1 MARSDENSKNGNIYK
16 SSGGFIPGLP
26 ESTWFGVPKS
36 FYEKVCPGF
45 PDNAV
50 LVSFTTGKGV
60 QYNSDYAQKNKG
72 KSEQP
77 TEIDASSEGVVVII
91 DDFGDLDVDA
101 SEAKTVV
108 TVKKLVSIN
117 EETGFFSVD
126 SSIKPIFTCTS
137 NGWGEVYE
145 GFGSTNWQGA
155 DRTNPSDVQAAS
167 DVYNTDISPNANPTT
182 TAVKRALVNAAMSMF
197 ASVEFYVYMLSK
209 SYVYKDVAPFATQ
222 PPQKWLNTIIEEIEI
237 EFNIPSFP
245 QDTIDERDVLP
256 PNQHPSYGTR
266 YDPSSPMSPSIQA
279 EYYANNIGTTVVSST
294 GEGGYNPQNESMHKP
309 LWVEEWSALWE
320 EDVSIA
326 GANVDNY
333 NNASLMAPVYE
344 GKVKIDAEV
353 FLINFLESRGIVRH
367 DVNEAAIQYQ
377 NILTYELG
385 FDADKGETV
394 VNNSFS
400 IPGFSQNIP
409 LSSVDP
415 EIIEDVDK
423 AAFEVAKKNKIA
435 KNLKV
440 DLVEVE
446 GEEPFQ
452 IGPIFSEATHFINNL
467 AIDKAKNGDF
477 EERQFYSKYL
487 KNEKVTIMRLPK
499 ESTSNHF
506 IATSL
511 STGTTV
517 KVTNEYL
524 TLGKG
529 KYHRIQIVDPASEL
543 YQSKAPLFI
552 RSCLLSKLP
561 NELPSLPRVYKEYE
575 KSKKPKNWFDFEDEA
590 IFFDSFYKAY
600 SIVVEPVDP
609 STGQKVKSLG
619 NKKCSTKVQDLE
631 PVAILHGIEAL
642 MRCYNKAPLFEN
654 DDDLSQTLNYLT
666 SGVFQFAYSK
676 SPHLKNEKQNWYLG
690 ERPDSNLRMIVRI
703 PAKYF
708 DALPENIIS
717 NNLFAPQAISF
728 ITCNLS
734 HKIKKATDVMRV
746 HKSQID
752 KFTGK
757 IEHLNLDMEIK
768 RLESFPKVLEKFI
781 EENGIK
787 FNRDAE
793 DEIEMGVIP
802 NDYSVLYIEYSSAGR
817 PIRLKKCFNKFVTT
831 DPMFHPRTIAY
842 LSYLDEIVDMG
853 SPNTSQDNGWET
865 LATQYTFPTP
875 AIKLASPV
883 AAEEIINEKTAE
895 NLAEE
900 LDLLDVLTAS
910 NKLLQDDKITS
921 PEMKTRLASIRSKQK
936 DFAGDA
942 FTASLPIITEILC
955 NLPKNNQGLL
965 DLFDLV
971 FDKIDIPKLASLSA
985 SSMMKNMSFPDMQAS
1000 FAMAS
1005 IDSPQFGEMSLKKL
1019 FSALPSGL
1027 KTQVEMAESFLN
1039 GNIDIGSLEGAG
1051 FPDFVLDD
1059 LLSYFDNINL
1069 QSPQNSEQCT
1079 EETKAKDPKYSTMP
1093 VEDAKCL
1100 TENKPQKYSSNKNTL
1115 TKCSSERTDLIKIIV
1130 PEEDLID
1137 AIKISVPDIFDS
1149 ISSIGSVEDFDIP
1162 SPGSLSINIP
1172 AIKLPKPPTLPK
1184 FSLQKIDDTMK
1195 GVAQELSDGLT
1206 KTFAE
1211 IMIELSCDL
1220 LNMVY
1225 DEIFSTSIDIGLNGT
1240 DGTPIDFGGEDMNNF
1255 IDNGASELFESIGVT
1270 SDVLDDTPP
1279 KEIISE
1285 ISQVITPLEAIDL
1298 LEGTARKET
1307 VNAVEKKIRDINPK
1321 MARVINTNSSTRELF
1336 TDLGKL
1342 ADPTV
1347 LENTRTAMT
1356 EILPNITGLLCE
1368 AEKTMFAGEGITP
1381 SQVARIEALE
1391 DKLDSECIETQ
1402 INNQD
1407 QLKKEKLAHL
1417 LSLAAGANA
1426 LDGKIPKPLDTCG
1439 AGAKSSPN
1447 GPSIPVAGFI
1457 NKNHPTVD
1465 YLNKKIVKAV
1475 FDPIKMNFSEEAN
1488 SIINIYSEQNFR
1500 NPTLYEDQYTVLEQ
1514 QIEIDGLDVDFKE
1527 ALLGNL
1533 DFKDQAKFD
1542 QIAAPFRRLDV
1553 QIAPKMRKLLSKKVG
1568 YLYDQTGVS
1577 ENNKGLRIVPSAT
1590 ASVRAAGFNELE
1602 DAQRKLSGL
1611 QQISGGLKSKLDF
1624 ITQNP
1629 SSPFSVDFDNIQNEI
1644 KHIENNIKDARESV
1658 NNALG
1663 SFNNTSADNTYDMLP
1678 GTELQPQEYPFYYY
1692 SGKYPPNF
1700 NKNNFVLSDTWTF
1713 AIPQDTATGLFA
1725 INQRTTGFASIAD
1738 AKQNSGKS
1746 TSFAQSVSLAA
1757 QALIK
1762 GDNDQCED
1770 TTQNSNFILNN
1781 ALGTTNGR
1789 RESGESVDIGDIA
1802 KVIKNYNDSSNSS
1815 PTFDPSAVLLAASGL
1830 RDVVIQGQM
1839 PIDRSIAELTNEFSF
1854 FPNYTV
1860 RDQVFANLIKEK
1872 WESINGNINVNFGT
1886 SGGSRSNSSF
1896 FDYFR
1901 QKRPAYFA
1909 ALVNMFGAQITQ
1921 SKLFNV
1927 NNFANLEFGESMQI
1941 QKDFCDNLLALEDL
1955 KDSANKQYQNTC
1967 DDNQSSALPGA
1978 IEEANLTNLI
1988 KASIRTI
1995 IIQLVSE
2002 SIFLFS
2008 QYSFEKSIKDD
2019 ALVQFIMELV
2029 IYDLQ
2034 KQDQEYYEEMLN
2046 QNEKYIEKR
2055 KEDGEK
2061 LVDPFSDSS
2070 ETDPIL
2076 ESDSVSKT
2084 DYLQYTIKEELK
2096 TIAPLIDKKIKPSS
2110 AGLDEILMSNIIPQV
2125 DVAYHKDQNRFQTLV
2140 QNEPNAPSDTASA
2153 TVNTAQLKNEF
2164 KFLHPSDPLFKQ
2176 SGGFILERYIRIEDS
2191 DLIVEGNESLNQKEK
2206 TFGESWFS
2214 RNGGRDNKD
2223 VDATLQESLVFSDD
2237 RVSPESFSHTSGV
2250 VNRTALI
2257 QQISNIMEDSNAEL
2271 GDVDFRKFVK
2281 DFRYGLRLVYIPP
2294 APKDKVAAS
2303 NYISGGGGNLSE
2315 DNKKLANIFA
2325 ENVILD
2331 AFEEVTDIEILQA
2344 ITGNTMKA
2352 VYDNSI
2358 VVPNSPATKEAIV
2371 ESTARKEKAYKITE
2385 TVISVEPAPDD
2396 TESSLNFPMSLE
2408 ANRLE
2413 LFPIPLIEIEND
2425 LGFFDAVS
2433 GEIGGKVSLE
2443 SLLLGLDSSA
2453 VTNLAF
2459 AALKKKMISSDKYKL
2474 LFGYDLPLKRI
2485 ITILFAHNAIAAS
2498 KNYPEIKQS
2507 YDQTKELIRANFFN
2521 MIPGDPWWSK
2531 QDKEIEQAGGNAGLM
2546 ADANNSMT
2554 PSGPSGSK
2562 IAAKIVAKAALIL
2575 VKAYAKQTDPHYKI
2589 MSILDDFGLTI
2600 DGMTWLSV
2608 PALYPVNFPPIPPG
2622 IPGWGPPMTPTGMIA
2637 YSLPLLPGEIKK
2649 KKNKNKEQGK
2659 STDDSTC
2666 KDK

>member
-1 MARSDENSKNGNIYK
+1 MAMSDENSKNGNIYR
-16 SSGGFIPGLP
+16 SSGGFIPALP
-26 ESTWFGVPKS
+26 KSTWFGVPKS

-45 PDNAV
+45 PDSAV
-50 LVSFTTGKGV
+50 LVSFTTGKGI

-77 TEIDASSEGVVVII
+77 TEVTQETQGVIVTTDA
-91 DDFGDLDVDA
+91 FGKVDVDT
-101 SEAKTVV
+101 SEAKTVD

-117 EETGFFSVD
+117 EETGFFLVD
-126 SSIKPIFTCTS
+126 NSIKPLFSCTS
-137 NGWGEVYE
+137 KGWGEVYE

-155 DRTNPSDVQAAS
+155 DPTNPSDVQATS

-182 TAVKRALVNAAMSMF
+182 AAVKRALVNAAMSMF

-222 PPQKWLNTIIEEIEI
+222 PPQKWLNTILEEVEI

-256 PNQHPSYGTR
+256 PNQHPSYGTK
-266 YDPSSPMSPSIQA
+266 YDPSSPMPPSIQA
-279 EYYANNIGTTVVSST
+279 EYYANNIGTTVISGL

-309 LWVEEWSALWE
+309 LWVEEWSALWA

-326 GANVDNY
+326 GMNVDNY
-333 NNASLMAPVYE
+333 NNASLVAPVYE
-344 GKVKIDAEV
+344 GRVKIDAEV

-367 DVNEAAIQYQ
+367 DANEAAIQYQ
-377 NILTYELG
+377 NILTYELA
-385 FDADKGETV
+385 FDPDRGETILG
-394 VNNSFS
+394 NTIS
-400 IPGFSQNIP
+400 IPGFSQPLSLP

-415 EIIEDVDK
+415 EEVEDVNK
-423 AAFEVAKKNKIA
+423 TAFEIAKKDKIA

-452 IGPIFSEATHFINNL
+452 IGPVFPGATHFINNL
-467 AIDKAKNGDF
+467 AIDKTKNGDF

-487 KNEKVTIMRLPK
+487 KAEKITIMRLPK

-506 IATSL
+506 IATTL
-511 STGTTV
+511 NTGVTV

-529 KYHRIQIVDPASEL
+529 KYHRIQIVDPASGF

-561 NELPSLPRVYKEYE
+561 SELPSLPRMYKEYK

-600 SIVVEPVDP
+600 SIVVEPTDP

-619 NKKCSTKVQDLE
+619 DKKCSTKVQDLE

-654 DDDLSQTLNYLT
+654 DSDLSQTLNHLT

-708 DALPENIIS
+708 DALPENIVS
-717 NNLFAPQAISF
+717 NNLFAPQVISF

-746 HKSQID
+746 HQNQID
-752 KFTGK
+752 RFSGT
-757 IEHLNLDMEIK
+757 IEYLNLDMEIK

-787 FNRDAE
+787 FNRDTE
-793 DEIEMGVIP
+793 NEIEMGVIP

-831 DPMFHPRTIAY
+831 EPMFHPRTIAY
-842 LSYLDEIVDMG
+842 LSYLDEIIDMG
-853 SPNTSQDNGWET
+853 NPNTSQNNGWEILT
-865 LATQYTFPTP
+865 TQYTFPTP

-883 AAEEIINEKTAE
+883 TTGEIINEKTAE

-900 LDLLDVLTAS
+900 LDRIDVLTS
-910 NKLLQDDKITS
+910 VNKLSQDSKITS
-921 PEMKTRLASIRSKQK
+921 PEMKLRLASIRSKQK

-955 NLPKNNQGLL
+955 SLPKNEQGLL
-965 DLFDLV
+965 DLFNLV

-985 SSMMKNMSFPDMQAS
+985 SSMMKSMSFPDMQAS
-1000 FAMAS
+1000 FAMATM
-1005 IDSPQFGEMSLKKL
+1005 DSPQFGEMSLKKL

-1027 KTQVEMAESFLN
+1027 KIQVEMAESFLK
-1039 GNIDIGSLEGAG
+1039 GDIDIGALEGFG

-1079 EETKAKDPKYSTMP
+1079 EESNLKDPKYSTMP

-1100 TENKPQKYSSNKNTL
+1100 TEDKPQKYPSNKNTL
-1115 TKCSSERTDLIKIIV
+1115 TKCSSERTDLIKMIT

-1137 AIKISVPDIFDS
+1137 AIKFSVPDIFDS
-1149 ISSIGSVEDFDIP
+1149 ISSIGSVGDFDIP
-1162 SPGSLSINIP
+1162 SPGSLSMNVP
-1172 AIKLPKPPTLPK
+1172 AIKLPKPPTLPT

-1255 IDNGASELFESIGVT
+1255 IDNGASELFESIGIT
-1270 SDVLDDTPP
+1270 GDVLDGAPP

-1285 ISQVITPLEAIDL
+1285 ISQIITPLEAIDL

-1307 VNAVEKKIRDINPK
+1307 VSAVEKKIRDINPK

-1342 ADPTV
+1342 ADPVV

-1356 EILPNITGLLCE
+1356 EILPNISGLLCE
-1368 AEKTMFAGEGITP
+1368 AEKTMFGGEGITP

-1402 INNQD
+1402 LNNQD

-1417 LSLAAGANA
+1417 LSLAAGADA
-1426 LDGKIPKPLDTCG
+1426 LDGKIPNPVDTCG
-1439 AGAKSSPN
+1439 SGAKSSPN

-1500 NPTLYEDQYTVLEQ
+1500 NPTLYEEQYAVLEQ
-1514 QIEIDGLDVDFKE
+1514 QIEIDGLDVDFKK

-1533 DFKDQAKFD
+1533 EGKDQAKFD

-1553 QIAPKMRKLLSKKVG
+1553 QVAPKMRKLLSKKVG
-1568 YLYDQTGVS
+1568 YLYDQLGKS

-1590 ASVRAAGFNELE
+1590 THVRAAGFNEIS

-1611 QQISGGLKSKLDF
+1611 QQVSGGLKSKIDF

-1629 SSPFSVDFDNIQNEI
+1629 SSPFSVDFDNIQSEI
-1644 KHIENNIKDARESV
+1644 KNIENDIKDARESV
-1658 NNALG
+1658 ENALG
-1663 SFNNTSADNTYDMLP
+1663 SFNNASADNTYNMLP
-1678 GTELQPQEYPFYYY
+1678 GTELQSQEYPFYYY
-1692 SGKYPPNF
+1692 SRKYPENF
-1700 NKNNFVLSDTWTF
+1700 NRNNFSLSDTWTF

-1725 INQRTTGFASIAD
+1725 INERTTGIASKGDVEQASIAGS
-1738 AKQNSGKS
+1738 N
-1746 TSFAQSVSLAA
+1746 FAQSVFKAA
-1757 QALIK
+1757 ELHLK
-1762 GDNDQCED
+1762 GNNDECED
-1770 TTQNSNFILNN
+1770 DIQNPNFTTIADSTAATREESNQSSNIGAIAE
-1781 ALGTTNGR
+1781 AL
-1789 RESGESVDIGDIA
+1789 
-1802 KVIKNYNDSSNSS
+1802 KNYGGSRNSS
-1815 PTFDPSAVLLAASGL
+1815 SPLDPNVILSAASTL
-1830 RDVVIQGQM
+1830 RNVVIQGRM
-1839 PIDRSIAELTNEFSF
+1839 PMDRSIAEMTNEFAF

-1872 WESINGNINVNFGT
+1872 WESINGNMNVNFGT
-1886 SGGSRSNSSF
+1886 SDNSRSNSSF

-1927 NNFANLEFGESMQI
+1927 NNFANLEFGEDIQI
-1941 QKDFCDNLLALEDL
+1941 EKNFCDNLLALQDL
-1955 KDSANKQYQNTC
+1955 KDSASKQYQNTC
-1967 DDNQSSALPGA
+1967 DDNESSAKPGA
-1978 IEEANLTNLI
+1978 IEEANIANLI

-2008 QYSFEKSIKDD
+2008 QYSFEKSIKDN

-2034 KQDQEYYEEMLN
+2034 KQDQEYYEDMLN
-2046 QNEKYIEKR
+2046 QNEKYIKKR

-2070 ETDPIL
+2070 EVDPML
-2076 ESDSVSKT
+2076 EAESVSAIN
-2084 DYLQYTIKEELK
+2084 YLQYTIKEELK
-2096 TIAPLIDKKIKPSS
+2096 TIAPLIDKKINPPS
-2110 AGLDEILMSNIIPQV
+2110 AGLNDILMSNIIPQI
-2125 DVAYHKDQNRFQTLV
+2125 DVAYHKDQNRFQMLL
-2140 QNEPNAPSDTASA
+2140 QDNPDGPADTATG

-2164 KFLHPSDPLFKQ
+2164 KFIHPSDPLFKQ
-2176 SGGFILERYIRIEDS
+2176 SGGFILEKYIRIEDS
-2191 DLIVEGNESLNQKEK
+2191 DLIIEGNESLSEKEK

-2214 RNGGRDNKD
+2214 RNGGRNNKD

-2250 VNRTALI
+2250 VNRNALM
-2257 QQISNIMEDSNAEL
+2257 QQINNIMESSNLDL
-2271 GDVDFRKFVK
+2271 GDVDFKKFVK

-2294 APKDKVAAS
+2294 APKDKVTASDYVGAAD
-2303 NYISGGGGNLSE
+2303 GNLKG
-2315 DNKKLANIFA
+2315 DQQKLHNIYA
-2325 ENVILD
+2325 EEVILE
-2331 AFEEVTDIEILQA
+2331 AFEEITENEMLQSVV
-2344 ITGNTMKA
+2344 GVDTMKS

-2358 VVPNSPATKEAIV
+2358 VVSKSPETKETIV
-2371 ESTARKEKAYKITE
+2371 ESAARKEKTYKITE
-2385 TVISVEPAPDD
+2385 TVVSVENAAADA
-2396 TESSLNFPMSLE
+2396 SSNLSFPLSLE

-2425 LGFFDAVS
+2425 LGFFDAIS
-2433 GEIGGKVSLE
+2433 GETGGKVSLE

-2459 AALKKKMISSDKYKL
+2459 TALKKKMISSDKYKL
-2474 LFGYDLPLKRI
+2474 LFEYDLPLKRI

-2498 KNYPEIKQS
+2498 KNYPDIKQS
-2507 YDQTKELIRANFFN
+2507 YDQTKELIRASFFN

-2575 VKAYAKQTDPHYKI
+2575 VKAYARQTDPHYKI

-2608 PALYPVNFPPIPPG
+2608 PALYPVNFPLPFPPF
-2622 IPGWGPPMTPTGMIA
+2622 IGWGPPMTPTGMVA
-2637 YSLPLLPGEIKK
+2637 YSLPLLPGEVKK
-2649 KKNKNKEQGK
+2649 KKDKEQGK
-2659 STDDSTC
+2659 NTDDSSC